1 MDHNESRLQEDIQQR
16 DIQRMRNLITKK
28 YGDKTATQAGYVKKQ
43 TEHKEGDV
51 WEENGKKWTIK
62 NGIKQTITRFDEIKK
77 SLTLPI
83 VCPSCN
89 KHMTNHPINK
99 KMWPIHGMCFDCVIK
114 METELKRDGKWEEY
128 QSNITKSSIRTLI
141 REMEAILLDVML
153 DDNKESFIT
162 ESGDIEEWRGG
173 VVDKTKIAENIQEY
187 IKKLK
192 DILES

>member
-1 MDHNESRLQEDIQQR
+1 MDHNESRLQKDFKQR

-43 TEHKEGDV
+43 EDHVEGDV

-83 VCPSCN
+83 VCPNCN
-89 KHMTNHPINK
+89 KHMNNHPINK
-99 KMWPIHGMCFDCVIK
+99 KMWPIHGMCFDCVVK

-162 ESGDIEEWRGG
+162 EAGDIEEWRGG